1 MEARQALAN
10 RNFIALKHFWLQNDL
25 GICSNLFKLH
35 TLFEY
40 HENTLEDKLNEG
52 EGPWNDAEV
61 VDFVRQMISGL
72 SFLERNQMVYLLAG
86 PKSIVVAEEDPP
98 NRPTDDEVLTD
109 RRALRD
115 ISQQQ
120 RCSLVDLGK
129 KCSAGEL
136 AKQRLT
142 DLRALRRRRVYK
154 LF

>member
-35 TLFEY
+35 ALFEY
-40 HENTLEDKLNEG
+40 YEKTLEDKINEG
-52 EGPWNDAEV
+52 EGVWNDAEV
-61 VDFVRQMISGL
+61 IDFVRQMVSGL
-72 SFLERNQMVYLLAG
+72 SFLERNQMVYLLSG

-98 NRPTDDEVLTD
+98 SRPSDDEALTD

-120 RCSLVDLGK
+120 RCSLVDLSK